1 MSTTPAVYERGVS
14 SIPRYGSNR
23 SVIGLPARAVVI
35 TNSERGDAAC
45 DLRWYFGDGLGLQSV
60 RKSTPLSFG
69 GAAHDAMEDI
79 WGWWAKTDAEYA
91 PGWLETCVW
100 CALGVDQTAGEPCAH
115 CKGTTLGPIPR
126 AIEKWEADK
135 AIAEAAFGA
144 PDEDED
150 EDLPKRAER
159 LRRVID
165 GYLRTYGTL
174 PSGDLRVIAVELTI
188 ARPILGPGG
197 KPYAPE
203 VPLFRADDGGYRFAR
218 PGDDPA
224 RVKLEKLPWYFLGT
238 VDVLLASRNT
248 GMLFVGEH
256 KFSKQPETFLHGLT
270 NDPQT
275 AAYCWALDG
284 VKDLL
289 DLPPEIVAA
298 IAANGGQ
305 RRVGGYLYMV
315 NSSGFQ
321 YDPEPLKAG
330 GLSVA
335 KNKTIPSWRYEAA
348 LDRYLDT
355 ATNIGGAL
363 VYADPLIRAQ
373 AAAKYAD
380 FIADLRQRIDPR
392 LYRREPGTVGPI
404 ERARFGVEIYG
415 IATRHARMRREVWN
429 ANGAN
434 TRVLTAF
441 PRTPV
446 CRQAGGFC
454 SFRGPC
460 ASATYCPEDI
470 VQGGAYVVSDGQR
483 WYPDGTIPLPTQPAE
498 PAPTTEPTQDNQCLF

>member
-1 MSTTPAVYERGVS
+1 MLSTPAVYERGVS

-69 GAAHDAMEDI
+69 DAGHNAMEDI
-79 WGWWAKTDAEYA
+79 WGWWARTDAEYD

-100 CALGVDQTAGEPCAH
+100 CALGVDQTAGEPCSH
-115 CKGTTLGPIPR
+115 CQGSALGPIPR
-126 AIEKWEADK
+126 AVEKWEADRLL
-135 AIAEAAFGA
+135 AEAAFGA

-159 LRRVID
+159 LRRVLG
-165 GYLRTYGTL
+165 GYLSGHTHTYGTR
-174 PSGDLRVIAVELTI
+174 PPGDLRVIAVEMTI

-203 VPLFRADDGGYRFAR
+203 VPLYRADDGGYRFAR

-224 RVKLEKLPWYFLGT
+224 RVKLEKLPWFFLGT
-238 VDVLLASRNT
+238 VDALLASRNT

-275 AAYCWALDG
+275 AAYCWTLDA

-289 DLPPEIVAA
+289 VLPPEILAA

-330 GLSVA
+330 GLSMA
-335 KNKTIPSWRYEAA
+335 KNRTIPSWRFEATLA
-348 LDRYLDT
+348 
-355 ATNIGGAL
+355 A
-363 VYADPLIRAQ
+363 AQ
-373 AAAKYAD
+373 AASPGNPKLAPEVYAD

-392 LYRREPGTVGPI
+392 LYRREPGSVGPI
-404 ERARFGVEIYG
+404 EKARFGVEVYG
-415 IATRHARMRREVWN
+415 IATRHARMRREVYSSM
-429 ANGAN
+429 GLDR
-434 TRVLTAF
+434 RVAISF

-460 ASATYCPEDI
+460 ASATFQPDEI
-470 VQGGAYVVSDGQR
+470 TANGAYVVSDGQR
-483 WYPDGTIPLPTQPAE
+483 WFPDGTIPLPSQPAE
-498 PAPTTEPTQDNQCLF
+498 PATSTQPDPDPSQEPACLF